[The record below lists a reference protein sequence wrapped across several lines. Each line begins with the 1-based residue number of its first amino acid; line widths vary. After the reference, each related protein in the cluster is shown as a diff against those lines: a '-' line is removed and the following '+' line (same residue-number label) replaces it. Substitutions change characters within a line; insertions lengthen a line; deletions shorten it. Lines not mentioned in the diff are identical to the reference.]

1 MSIFLS
7 QFKSLLCII
16 PLMSI
21 FTSCLSPEEKIKE
34 DIEYKTEAFR
44 NSDSDYFVQDS
55 KVYIYN
61 TANNINYLANENIR
75 NLAISYANNLGRAEY
90 NRKQAQ
96 KYRTSTKFDKDYN
109 PNWFEE
115 AKIAEKTAEEHQRY
129 ANKDK
134 TELLQLKDSLKIN
147 NVGGIWVYHE
157 ITYKEYV
164 YRYYAGPYVRRTLYL
179 FSEDGERI
187 LWSNQIDF
195 YNDTF
200 LSLLSITNTRYDNSS
215 ESTFQFV
222 RAFCIAII
230 VALFIAL
237 IVWGYKR
244 EEAIRNAKKE
254 KDKAEKL
261 QIEKEREEVR
271 LKAQKEWENLLE
283 ERIKVYGGLTKQI
296 NIGYKREN
304 NIYVYEESKT
314 IFIMGKKY
322 MFKEIIS
329 CNIEKSLYRKGRTTQ
344 TTTPD
349 KFEMAEQQVL
359 WGMGQKYN
367 VKSTTRIEQ
376 SPDIYKYIVYIGI
389 NSISTPQ
396 IQFTLSSIDV
406 ANEINNLINVIIALN
421 NNSNH

>member
-61 TANNINYLANENIR
+61 TTDNINYLANENIR

-129 ANKDK
+129 ANKNK

-164 YRYYAGPYVRRTLYL
+164 YGYYAGPYVRRTLYL

-237 IVWGYKR
+237 IIWGYKR

-396 IQFTLSSIDV
+396 IQFTLSSINV

>member
-1 MSIFLS
+1 
-7 QFKSLLCII
+7 
-16 PLMSI
+16 MSI

-129 ANKDK
+129 ANKNK

-187 LWSNQIDF
+187 LWSNQFDF

>member
-129 ANKDK
+129 ANKNK

-157 ITYKEYV
+157 ITYKKYV

-271 LKAQKEWENLLE
+271 LKAQKEWDNLLE

-396 IQFTLSSIDV
+396 IQFTLSSINV

>member
-75 NLAISYANNLGRAEY
+75 DLAISYANNLGRAEY

-129 ANKDK
+129 ANKNK

>member
-1 MSIFLS
+1 MLS
-7 QFKSLLCII
+7 RFKFLLCIVS
-16 PLMSI
+16 LMTI

-61 TANNINYLANENIR
+61 TANNINYLSNENIR

-90 NRKQAQ
+90 NKKQAQ

-129 ANKDK
+129 ANENK

-164 YRYYAGPYVRRTLYL
+164 YRYYAGPYVRRMLYL

-200 LSLLSITNTRYDNSS
+200 LSLLSITNTRYDNNA

-230 VALFIAL
+230 IALFIAL
-237 IVWGYKR
+237 IIWGYKR

-254 KDKAEKL
+254 KDRAEKI
-261 QIEKEREEVR
+261 QIEKEREEERV
-271 LKAQKEWENLLE
+271 KAQKEWENLLE

-322 MFKEIIS
+322 MFNDIIS

-367 VKSTTRIEQ
+367 VKSTTRIEK
-376 SPDIYKYIVYIGI
+376 SPDIYRYIVYIGI
-389 NSISTPQ
+389 NSISSPQ

-406 ANEINNLINVIIALN
+406 ANEINNLINVIINLN

>member
-90 NRKQAQ
+90 NKKQAQ

-129 ANKDK
+129 ANKNK

-230 VALFIAL
+230 IALFIAL

-261 QIEKEREEVR
+261 QIEKEREEER

-304 NIYVYEESKT
+304 NIYVYEGSKT

-322 MFKEIIS
+322 MFKDIIS

>member
-129 ANKDK
+129 ANKNK

-222 RAFCIAII
+222 RALCIAII

>member
-90 NRKQAQ
+90 NKKQAQ

-129 ANKDK
+129 ANKNK

-230 VALFIAL
+230 IALFIAL

-329 CNIEKSLYRKGRTTQ
+329 CNIEKSL
-344 TTTPD
+344 
-349 KFEMAEQQVL
+349 
-359 WGMGQKYN
+359 
-367 VKSTTRIEQ
+367 
-376 SPDIYKYIVYIGI
+376 
-389 NSISTPQ
+389 
-396 IQFTLSSIDV
+396 
-406 ANEINNLINVIIALN
+406 
-421 NNSNH
+421 

>member
-129 ANKDK
+129 ANKNK

-200 LSLLSITNTRYDNSS
+200 LSLLSITNTRYDNNS

>member
-129 ANKDK
+129 ANKNK

-271 LKAQKEWENLLE
+271 LKAQKEWDNLLE

-396 IQFTLSSIDV
+396 IQFTLSSINV

>member
-129 ANKDK
+129 ANKNK

-157 ITYKEYV
+157 ITYKKYV
-164 YRYYAGPYVRRTLYL
+164 YRYYAGLYVRRTLYL

-271 LKAQKEWENLLE
+271 LKAQKEWDNLLE

-396 IQFTLSSIDV
+396 IQFTLSSINV

>member
-109 PNWFEE
+109 PNWFED

-129 ANKDK
+129 ANKNK

-230 VALFIAL
+230 IALFIAL

>member
-129 ANKDK
+129 ANKNK

-200 LSLLSITNTRYDNSS
+200 LSLLSITNTSYDNSS

>member
-129 ANKDK
+129 ANKNK

-283 ERIKVYGGLTKQI
+283 DRIKVYGGLTKQI

>member
-129 ANKDK
+129 ANKNK

-283 ERIKVYGGLTKQI
+283 ERIRVYGGLTKQI

>member
-129 ANKDK
+129 ANENK

-283 ERIKVYGGLTKQI
+283 DRIKVYGGLTKQI

>member
-129 ANKDK
+129 ANKNK

-283 ERIKVYGGLTKQI
+283 ERIRVYGGLTKQI

-329 CNIEKSLYRKGRTTQ
+329 CNIEKGLYRKGRTTQ

>member
-1 MSIFLS
+1 
-7 QFKSLLCII
+7 
-16 PLMSI
+16 MSI

-129 ANKDK
+129 ANKNK

-329 CNIEKSLYRKGRTTQ
+329 CNIEKKLYRKGRTTQ

>member
-7 QFKSLLCII
+7 QFKPLLCII

-96 KYRTSTKFDKDYN
+96 KYCTSTKFDKDYN

-129 ANKDK
+129 ANKNK

-215 ESTFQFV
+215 ESTFKFV

>member
-7 QFKSLLCII
+7 QFKPLLCII

-96 KYRTSTKFDKDYN
+96 KYRTSTKFDNDYN

-129 ANKDK
+129 ANKNK

-200 LSLLSITNTRYDNSS
+200 LSLLSITNTRYDNSL

-271 LKAQKEWENLLE
+271 LKAQKEWDNLLE

-396 IQFTLSSIDV
+396 IQFTLSSINV
-406 ANEINNLINVIIALN
+406 ANEINNLINIIIALN

>member
-129 ANKDK
+129 ANKNK

-329 CNIEKSLYRKGRTTQ
+329 CNIEKCLYRKGRTTQ

-376 SPDIYKYIVYIGI
+376 SPDIYRYIVYIGI

>member
-129 ANKDK
+129 ANKNK

-359 WGMGQKYN
+359 YGMGQKYN